1 MADDNIKS
9 TVIRKARV
17 SFVKDNIQNI
27 IHYETDADCVKNLNT
42 AIVNGVTNV
51 FNNDDTIRDII
62 TNIALGGVDL
72 NTFAKIE
79 SPSFTGEPKAPTPAT
94 SDNSRKI
101 ANTEFV
107 NNKIAELQ
115 DTTASKTDLNN
126 YVSKT
131 GNDTITGLKTFNTD
145 INTSDTSTIYW
156 KTGNSTVASINKTNY
171 TGTADKAV
179 KDQNGNII
187 NSTYATKDELNTK
200 QNTLTFDTTP
210 KAGSTN
216 PVTSGGIYN
225 AIKTSGSI
233 SGDSLAVVAKTGSYT
248 DLINT
253 PSLATDSTLGFT
265 KLYSSSGSRSDG
277 TITQA
282 GITELLSYKLDRE
295 NLADIALSGEWSDIY
310 NVPVANDTTQGIT
323 KLYSTTGTN
332 TDGAISQYGMNNIL
346 ANYAKLTDI
355 TTVYRPKGSVDN
367 YSDLPTD
374 HKIGDVY
381 NIKNADAANN
391 IKAGDNVVWNGTE
404 WDNLS
409 GVVDLSAYS
418 TKAEADRLYLA
429 INGNA
434 VSATTVNGHTVES
447 NVPKD
452 AKFTDT
458 IYTLPAASSSVLG
471 GVKIGDGLTITNGG
485 VLSANVQSVD
495 LSNYPTLDG
504 NNRFTNE
511 NLFIKPITVQI
522 GSDPTTYT
530 RISQGAVIINDSLN
544 DSVVGLNSSGLF
556 FSDTAETNYYR
567 YFLEINRDTET
578 FGIKKYDATNAKLFD
593 KTIITDDNLAKVA
606 TTGSYNDLKNLPT
619 IPEGAVIDATL
630 SSTSTNALQNKVIK
644 QELDKK
650 ANIESPTFTGTA
662 TASSFTVTNT
672 LNIPGGKIWIE

>member
-1 MADDNIKS
+1 MADDNVKS

-62 TNIALGGVDL
+62 TNIALGGADL
-72 NTFAKIE
+72 KSYAKLD
-79 SPSFTGEPKAPTPAT
+79 SPSFIGEPKAPTPIT
-94 SDNSRKI
+94 SDNSLKI

-107 NNKIAELQ
+107 NNKIAEIKGNTV
-115 DTTASKTDLNN
+115 DRTDLNN

-156 KTGNSTVASINKTNY
+156 KTGNITAASINKTNY
-171 TGTADKAV
+171 TGTSDKAV

-187 NSTYATKDELNTK
+187 NSTYATKTELNTK

-225 AIKTSGSI
+225 AIKASGSI
-233 SGDSLAVVAKTGSYT
+233 SGDSLAVVAKTGNYT

-253 PSLATDSTLGFT
+253 PSLATDSSLGFT
-265 KLYSSSGSRSDG
+265 KLYSSSGSKSDG

-295 NLADIALSGEWSDIY
+295 NLAPIALSGEWSDIY

-323 KLYSTTGTN
+323 KLYSTSGTN
-332 TDGAISQYGMNNIL
+332 TDGAISQYGINNIL

-355 TTVYRPKGSVDN
+355 TSAYRYKGTVDN
-367 YSDLPTD
+367 YSDLPTA
-374 HKIGDVY
+374 HKTGDVY

-409 GVVDLSAYS
+409 GVVDLSAYL
-418 TKAEADRLYLA
+418 TTEKANKLYLGKTA
-429 INGNA
+429 TAAN
-434 VSATTVNGHTVES
+434 ATTVNGHTVLS
-447 NVPKD
+447 DVPAN

-458 IYTLPAASSSVLG
+458 IYTLPVASSSVLG
-471 GVKIGDGLTITNGG
+471 GVKIGNGLTITDG

-511 NLFIKPITVQI
+511 NLFTNPITVQNDDGI
-522 GSDPTTYT
+522 SYT
-530 RISQGAVIINDSLN
+530 RISDGAVIINDGLN
-544 DSVVGLNSSGLF
+544 DSRVGLNSSGLF
-556 FSDTAETNYYR
+556 FTNTAETKYYQ
-567 YFLEINRDTET
+567 YFIEINKDTET
-578 FGIKKYDATNAKLFD
+578 FGIKKYDPTNAMLFD

-606 TTGSYNDLKNLPT
+606 TTGSYNDLKDLPT
-619 IPEGAVIDATL
+619 IPESATVDSEL
-630 SSTSTNALQNKVIK
+630 SSASTNAIQNKVVK
-644 QELDKK
+644 TELDKK

-662 TASSFTVTNT
+662 TTNNLTVTGS

>member
-17 SFVKDNIQNI
+17 SFVKDNTQNI

-62 TNIALGGVDL
+62 TNIALGGADL
-72 NTFAKIE
+72 RSYAKLD
-79 SPSFTGEPKAPTPAT
+79 SPSFIGEPKAPTPIT
-94 SDNSRKI
+94 SDNSLKI

-107 NNKIAELQ
+107 NTKIAELRGNTI
-115 DTTASKTDLNN
+115 DRTDLNN
-126 YVSKT
+126 YVNKT

-156 KTGNSTVASINKTNY
+156 KTGNITVASINKTNY

-187 NSTYATKDELNTK
+187 NSTYATKAELNNK
-200 QNTLTFDTTP
+200 QNTLTFDTAP

-225 AIKTSGSI
+225 AIKASGSI

-253 PSLATDSTLGFT
+253 PSLATNSTLGFT

-295 NLADIALSGEWSDIY
+295 NLASIALSGEWSDIY

-332 TDGAISQYGMNNIL
+332 TDGAISQYGINNIL

-355 TTVYRPKGSVDN
+355 TAAYRYKGTVDN
-367 YSDLPTD
+367 YSDLPTA

-409 GVVDLSAYS
+409 GVVDLSAYC
-418 TKAEADRLYLA
+418 TKAESDSKYIPLQ
-429 INGNA
+429 IDNK
-434 VSATTVNGHTVES
+434 TTVTNNNTLIF
-447 NVPKD
+447 NQAD
-452 AKFTDT
+452 ATKET
-458 IYTLPAASSSVLG
+458 IELVQGSSSIYEGYLNPTG
-471 GVKIGDGLTITNGG
+471 ANFTYKPNSGKKNSYGIGSAGISYSNSSDTYWITVNSNSDIIQFRKVVPNGDITKT
-485 VLSANVQSVD
+485 VAMVED
-495 LSNYPTLDG
+495 LS
-504 NNRFTNE
+504 E
-511 NLFIKPITVQI
+511 
-522 GSDPTTYT
+522 
-530 RISQGAVIINDSLN
+530 
-544 DSVVGLNSSGLF
+544 
-556 FSDTAETNYYR
+556 
-567 YFLEINRDTET
+567 
-578 FGIKKYDATNAKLFD
+578 
-593 KTIITDDNLAKVA
+593 VA
-606 TTGSYNDLKNLPT
+606 TSGNYNDLINKPN
-619 IPEGAVIDATL
+619 IPQASIVDSEL
-630 SSTSTNALQNKVIK
+630 SSASTNAIQNKVVK
-644 QELDKK
+644 TELDKK

-662 TASSFTVTNT
+662 TASTLTVTDS

>member
-1 MADDNIKS
+1 MADDNVKS

-62 TNIALGGVDL
+62 TNIALGGADL
-72 NTFAKIE
+72 KSYAKLD
-79 SPSFTGEPKAPTPAT
+79 SPSFIGEPKAPTPIT
-94 SDNSRKI
+94 SDNSLKI

-107 NNKIAELQ
+107 NNKIAEIRGNTI
-115 DTTASKTDLNN
+115 DRNDLNN

-156 KTGNSTVASINKTNY
+156 KIGNTTTVASINKTNY
-171 TGTADKAV
+171 TGTSDKAV

-187 NSTYATKDELNTK
+187 NSTYATKAELNTK

-225 AIKTSGSI
+225 AIKSSGSI

-253 PSLATDSTLGFT
+253 PSLATDSSLGFT

-295 NLADIALSGEWSDIY
+295 NLAPIALSGEWSDIY

-323 KLYSTTGTN
+323 KLYSTSGTN
-332 TDGAISQYGMNNIL
+332 TDGAISQYGINNIL

-355 TTVYRPKGSVDN
+355 TSAYRYKGTVDN
-367 YSDLPTD
+367 YSDLPTV
-374 HKIGDVY
+374 HKVGDVY
-381 NIKNADAANN
+381 NIKNADVANK

-409 GVVDLSAYS
+409 GVVDLSAYL
-418 TKAEADRLYLA
+418 TKAESDSKYIPLQ
-429 INGNA
+429 IDNK
-434 VSATTVNGHTVES
+434 TTVTNNNTLIF
-447 NVPKD
+447 NQAD
-452 AKFTDT
+452 ATKET
-458 IYTLPAASSSVLG
+458 IELVQGSSSVYEGYLNPTGVNFTYKPKSG
-471 GVKIGDGLTITNGG
+471 GKNSYGIGSAGISYSNSSDTYWITVNSNSDIIQFRKVDPNGDITKT
-485 VLSANVQSVD
+485 VAMVED
-495 LSNYPTLDG
+495 LS
-504 NNRFTNE
+504 
-511 NLFIKPITVQI
+511 
-522 GSDPTTYT
+522 
-530 RISQGAVIINDSLN
+530 
-544 DSVVGLNSSGLF
+544 
-556 FSDTAETNYYR
+556 
-567 YFLEINRDTET
+567 
-578 FGIKKYDATNAKLFD
+578 
-593 KTIITDDNLAKVA
+593 KVA
-606 TTGSYNDLKNLPT
+606 TSGNYNDLINKPN
-619 IPEGAVIDATL
+619 IPQSSIVDSEL
-630 SSTSTNALQNKVIK
+630 SSASTNAIQNKVVK
-644 QELDKK
+644 AELDKK
-650 ANIESPTFTGTA
+650 ANIESPTFTGTT
-662 TASSFTVTNT
+662 TASNLTVTNS

>member
-1 MADDNIKS
+1 MADDNVKS

-62 TNIALGGVDL
+62 TNIALGGADL
-72 NTFAKIE
+72 KSYAKLD
-79 SPSFTGEPKAPTPAT
+79 SPSFIGEPKAPTPIT
-94 SDNSRKI
+94 SDNSLKI

-107 NNKIAELQ
+107 NNKIAEIR
-115 DTTASKTDLNN
+115 DNTIDRNDLNN

-156 KTGNSTVASINKTNY
+156 KTGNTTVASINKTNY
-171 TGTADKAV
+171 TGTSDKAV

-187 NSTYATKDELNTK
+187 NSTYVTKTELNTK

-225 AIKTSGSI
+225 AIKASGSI

-253 PSLATDSTLGFT
+253 PSLATDSSLGFT

-295 NLADIALSGEWSDIY
+295 NLAPIALSGEWSDIY

-323 KLYSTTGTN
+323 KLYSTSGTN
-332 TDGAISQYGMNNIL
+332 TDGAISQYGINNIL
-346 ANYAKLTDI
+346 VNYAKLTDI
-355 TTVYRPKGSVDN
+355 TSAYRYKGTVDN
-367 YSDLPTD
+367 YSDLPTV
-374 HKIGDVY
+374 HKVGDVY
-381 NIKNADAANN
+381 NIKNADVANK

-409 GVVDLSAYS
+409 GVVDLSAYL
-418 TKAEADRLYLA
+418 TKAESDSKYIPLQ
-429 INGNA
+429 IDNE
-434 VSATTVNGHTVES
+434 TTVTNNNTLIF
-447 NVPKD
+447 NQAD
-452 AKFTDT
+452 ATKET
-458 IYTLPAASSSVLG
+458 IELVQGSSSVYEGYLNPTGANFTYKPKSG
-471 GVKIGDGLTITNGG
+471 GKNSYGIGSAGISYSNSSDTYWITVNSNSDIIQFRKVDPNGDITKT
-485 VLSANVQSVD
+485 VAMV
-495 LSNYPTLDG
+495 
-504 NNRFTNE
+504 E
-511 NLFIKPITVQI
+511 NL
-522 GSDPTTYT
+522 S
-530 RISQGAVIINDSLN
+530 
-544 DSVVGLNSSGLF
+544 
-556 FSDTAETNYYR
+556 
-567 YFLEINRDTET
+567 
-578 FGIKKYDATNAKLFD
+578 
-593 KTIITDDNLAKVA
+593 KVA
-606 TTGSYNDLKNLPT
+606 TSGNYNDLINKPN
-619 IPEGAVIDATL
+619 IPQSSIVDSEL
-630 SSTSTNALQNKVIK
+630 SSASTNAIQNKVVK
-644 QELDKK
+644 AELDKK
-650 ANIESPTFTGTA
+650 ANIESPTFTGTT
-662 TASSFTVTNT
+662 TASNLTVTNS

>member
-17 SFVKDNIQNI
+17 SFVKDNTQNI

-62 TNIALGGVDL
+62 TNIALGGADL
-72 NTFAKIE
+72 KSYAKLD
-79 SPSFTGEPKAPTPAT
+79 SPSFIGEPKAPTPIT
-94 SDNSRKI
+94 SDNSLKI

-107 NNKIAELQ
+107 NNKIAEIRGNTI
-115 DTTASKTDLNN
+115 DRNDLNN

-145 INTSDTSTIYW
+145 INTSDISTIYW
-156 KTGNSTVASINKTNY
+156 KTGNTTVASINKTNY

-187 NSTYATKDELNTK
+187 NSTYATKAELNNK

-225 AIKTSGSI
+225 AIKASGSI

-295 NLADIALSGEWSDIY
+295 NLAPIALSGEWSDIY

-332 TDGAISQYGMNNIL
+332 TDGAISQYGINNIL

-355 TTVYRPKGSVDN
+355 TAAYRYKGTVDN
-367 YSDLPTD
+367 YSDLPTA

-381 NIKNADAANN
+381 NIKNADAANK

-409 GVVDLSAYS
+409 GVVDLSTYL
-418 TKAEADRLYLA
+418 TKPEADKLYL
-429 INGNA
+429 GKNA
-434 VSATTVNGHTVES
+434 TAANATTVNGHTVLS
-447 NVPKD
+447 DVPAN

-458 IYTLPAASSSVLG
+458 IYTHPSTHPASMITGLAKVATSGKYSDLSGTPTSLPA
-471 GVKIGDGLTITNGG
+471 NGG
-485 VLSANVQSVD
+485 NSTTV
-495 LSNYPTLDG
+495 
-504 NNRFTNE
+504 NNH
-511 NLFIKPITVQI
+511 TVN
-522 GSDPTTYT
+522 SDVP
-530 RISQGAVIINDSLN
+530 A
-544 DSVVGLNSSGLF
+544 
-556 FSDTAETNYYR
+556 
-567 YFLEINRDTET
+567 
-578 FGIKKYDATNAKLFD
+578 NAKFTD
-593 KTIITDDNLAKVA
+593 TVYTHPSTHPASMITGLATVA
-606 TTGSYNDLKNLPT
+606 TTGSYNDLTDTPT

-630 SSTSTNALQNKVIK
+630 SDTSTNALQNKVIK
-644 QELDKK
+644 ANLDKK
-650 ANIESPTFTGTA
+650 ANIESPTFTGT
-662 TASSFTVTNT
+662 TTTNNLTVNGS

>member
-17 SFVKDNIQNI
+17 SFVKDNTQNI

-62 TNIALGGVDL
+62 TNIALGGADL
-72 NTFAKIE
+72 RSYAKLD
-79 SPSFTGEPKAPTPAT
+79 SPSFIGEPKAPTPIT
-94 SDNSRKI
+94 SDNSLKI

-107 NNKIAELQ
+107 NNKIAEIRGNTI
-115 DTTASKTDLNN
+115 DRNDLNN

-156 KTGNSTVASINKTNY
+156 KTGNITVASINKTNY

-187 NSTYATKDELNTK
+187 NSTYATKAELNNK

-225 AIKTSGSI
+225 AIKASGSI

-295 NLADIALSGEWSDIY
+295 NLAPIALSGEWSDIY

-323 KLYSTTGTN
+323 KLYSTAGTN
-332 TDGAISQYGMNNIL
+332 TDGAISQYGINNIL

-355 TTVYRPKGSVDN
+355 TAAYRYKGTVDN
-367 YSDLPTD
+367 YSDLPTA

-381 NIKNADAANN
+381 NIKNADAANK

-409 GVVDLSAYS
+409 GVVDLSAYL
-418 TKAEADRLYLA
+418 TKAESDSKYIPLQ
-429 INGNA
+429 IDNK
-434 VSATTVNGHTVES
+434 TTVTNNNTLIF
-447 NVPKD
+447 NQAD
-452 AKFTDT
+452 ATKET
-458 IYTLPAASSSVLG
+458 IELVQGSSSVYEGYLNPTGANFTYKPKSG
-471 GVKIGDGLTITNGG
+471 GKNSYGIGSAGISYSNNSDVYWITVNSNSNIIQFRKVDPNGDITKT
-485 VLSANVQSVD
+485 VAMVED
-495 LSNYPTLDG
+495 LST
-504 NNRFTNE
+504 
-511 NLFIKPITVQI
+511 
-522 GSDPTTYT
+522 
-530 RISQGAVIINDSLN
+530 
-544 DSVVGLNSSGLF
+544 
-556 FSDTAETNYYR
+556 
-567 YFLEINRDTET
+567 
-578 FGIKKYDATNAKLFD
+578 
-593 KTIITDDNLAKVA
+593 VA
-606 TTGSYNDLKNLPT
+606 TSGNYNDLINKPS
-619 IPEGAVIDATL
+619 IPQSSIVDSEL
-630 SSTSTNALQNKVIK
+630 SSTSTNAIQNKVVK
-644 QELDKK
+644 AELDKK

-662 TASSFTVTNT
+662 TASNLTVTNS

>member
-1 MADDNIKS
+1 MADDNVKS

-62 TNIALGGVDL
+62 TNIALGGADL
-72 NTFAKIE
+72 KSYAKLD
-79 SPSFTGEPKAPTPAT
+79 SPSFIGEPKAPTPIT
-94 SDNSRKI
+94 SDNSLKI

-107 NNKIAELQ
+107 NNKIAEIRGNTV
-115 DTTASKTDLNN
+115 DRNDLNN

-156 KTGNSTVASINKTNY
+156 KTGNITVASINKTNY
-171 TGTADKAV
+171 TGTSDKAV

-187 NSTYATKDELNTK
+187 NSTYATKTELNTK

-253 PSLATDSTLGFT
+253 PSLATDSSLGFT

-295 NLADIALSGEWSDIY
+295 NLASIALSGEWSDIY

-323 KLYSTTGTN
+323 KLYSTPGTN
-332 TDGAISQYGMNNIL
+332 TDGAISQYGINSIL

-355 TTVYRPKGSVDN
+355 TSAYRYKGTVNN
-367 YSDLPTD
+367 YSDLPTT
-374 HKIGDVY
+374 HKVGDVY

-409 GVVDLSAYS
+409 GVVDLSAYL
-418 TKAEADRLYLA
+418 TKPEADKLYLA

-434 VSATTVNGHTVES
+434 VSATTVNGHTVNSDVPS
-447 NVPKD
+447 N

-458 IYTLPAASSSVLG
+458 IYTLPVASSSVLG
-471 GVKIGDGLTITNGG
+471 GVKIGDGLTITDG

-495 LSNYPTLDG
+495 LSNYPTLNG
-504 NNRFTNE
+504 NNRFTNK
-511 NLFIKPITVQI
+511 NLFIMPITVQE
-522 GSDPTTYT
+522 GNGTSYT
-530 RISQGAVIINDSLN
+530 RISDGAVIINDSLN
-544 DSVVGLNSSGLF
+544 DSRVGLNSSGLF
-556 FSDTAETNYYR
+556 FTNIAETKYYR
-567 YFLEINRDTET
+567 YFIEINNDTET
-578 FGIKKYDATNAKLFD
+578 FGIKKYDATNAMLFD

-606 TTGSYNDLKNLPT
+606 TTGSYNDLKDLPT
-619 IPEGAVIDATL
+619 IPERAVIDATL

-650 ANIESPTFTGTA
+650 ASIESPTFTGTA
-662 TASSFTVTNT
+662 TTNNLTVTGS

>member
-17 SFVKDNIQNI
+17 SFVKDNTQNI

-62 TNIALGGVDL
+62 TNIALGGADL
-72 NTFAKIE
+72 KSYAKLD
-79 SPSFTGEPKAPTPAT
+79 SPSFIGEPKAPTPIT
-94 SDNSRKI
+94 SDNSLKI

-107 NNKIAELQ
+107 NNKIAEIRGNTI
-115 DTTASKTDLNN
+115 DRNDLNN

-145 INTSDTSTIYW
+145 INTSVTSTIYW
-156 KTGNSTVASINKTNY
+156 KTGNTTVASINKTNY

-187 NSTYATKDELNTK
+187 NSTYATKAELNNK

-225 AIKTSGSI
+225 AIKASGSI

-295 NLADIALSGEWSDIY
+295 NLAPIALSGEWSDIY

-332 TDGAISQYGMNNIL
+332 TDGAISQYGINNIL

-355 TTVYRPKGSVDN
+355 TSAYRYKGTVDN
-367 YSDLPTD
+367 YSDLPTV
-374 HKIGDVY
+374 HKVGDVY

-409 GVVDLSAYS
+409 GVVDLSAYL
-418 TKAEADRLYLA
+418 TKAESDSKYIPLQ
-429 INGNA
+429 IDNK
-434 VSATTVNGHTVES
+434 TTVTNNNTLIFNQV
-447 NVPKD
+447 D
-452 AKFTDT
+452 ATKET
-458 IYTLPAASSSVLG
+458 IELVQGSSSIYEGYLNPTG
-471 GVKIGDGLTITNGG
+471 ANFTYKPKSGEKNSYGIG
-485 VLSANVQSVD
+485 SAGISY
-495 LSNYPTLDG
+495 SNSSDTYW
-504 NNRFTNE
+504 
-511 NLFIKPITVQI
+511 ITVN
-522 GSDPTTYT
+522 SNLD
-530 RISQGAVIINDSLN
+530 IIQFRK
-544 DSVVGLNSSGLF
+544 VVPNG
-556 FSDTAETNYYR
+556 D
-567 YFLEINRDTET
+567 I
-578 FGIKKYDATNAKLFD
+578 IKTVAMVEDLP
-593 KTIITDDNLAKVA
+593 KVA
-606 TTGSYNDLKNLPT
+606 TSGNYNDLINKPN
-619 IPEGAVIDATL
+619 IPQSSIVDSEL
-630 SSTSTNALQNKVIK
+630 SSTSTNAIQNKIVK
-644 QELDKK
+644 AELDKK

-662 TASSFTVTNT
+662 TASNLTVTNS

>member
-42 AIVNGVTNV
+42 AIINGVSNV
-51 FNNDDTIRDII
+51 FNNDETIRDII
-62 TNIALGGVDL
+62 TNIALKGEDL
-72 NTFAKIE
+72 TTYAKLD

-94 SDNSRKI
+94 SDNSLKI

-107 NNKIAELQ
+107 NNKIAELKN
-115 DTTASKTDLNN
+115 TTASKTDLNN

-156 KTGNSTVASINKTNY
+156 KTGNNTVASINKTNY

-187 NSTYATKDELNTK
+187 NSTYATKAELNNK

-210 KAGSTN
+210 KSGSPN
-216 PVTSGGIYN
+216 PVTSDGIYK
-225 AIKTSGSI
+225 AIKASGVI

-265 KLYSSSGSRSDG
+265 KLYGSSGSRIDG

-310 NVPVANDTTQGIT
+310 NVPIANDTTQGIT
-323 KLYSTTGTN
+323 KLYSTAGTN
-332 TDGAISQYGMNNIL
+332 TDGAISQYGINNIL
-346 ANYAKLTDI
+346 ASYAKLTDI
-355 TTVYRPKGSVDN
+355 TTAYRYKGTVDN
-367 YSDLPTD
+367 YSNLPTE
-374 HKIGDVY
+374 HKTGDVY

-418 TKAEADRLYLA
+418 TKAESDSKYIPLQ
-429 INGNA
+429 IDNK
-434 VSATTVNGHTVES
+434 TTVTNNNTLIF
-447 NVPKD
+447 NQ
-452 AKFTDT
+452 ANATTDT
-458 IYTLPAASSSVLG
+458 IKLIQGSSSFYEGYLNPTG
-471 GVKIGDGLTITNGG
+471 INFIYNHNSGEKISYGIGNNGVSYSNSSNTYWITVDSNTNAIQFTK
-485 VLSANVQSVD
+485 VVPNKNITKTVAMIQD
-495 LSNYPTLDG
+495 LS
-504 NNRFTNE
+504 
-511 NLFIKPITVQI
+511 
-522 GSDPTTYT
+522 
-530 RISQGAVIINDSLN
+530 
-544 DSVVGLNSSGLF
+544 
-556 FSDTAETNYYR
+556 
-567 YFLEINRDTET
+567 
-578 FGIKKYDATNAKLFD
+578 
-593 KTIITDDNLAKVA
+593 KVA
-606 TTGSYNDLKNLPT
+606 TSGDYNDLINKPNIT
-619 IPEGAVIDATL
+619 GSATVDSAL
-630 SSTSTNALQNKVIK
+630 SSTSTNAVQNKVVK
-644 QELDKK
+644 AELDKK
-650 ANIESPTFTGTA
+650 ANLESPTFTGT
-662 TASSFTVTNT
+662 TTTNNLTVNGS

>member
-1 MADDNIKS
+1 MADDNVKS

-42 AIVNGVTNV
+42 AIVNGVTNI

-62 TNIALGGVDL
+62 TNIALGGADL
-72 NTFAKIE
+72 KSYAKLD
-79 SPSFTGEPKAPTPAT
+79 SPNFIGEPKAPTPIT
-94 SDNSRKI
+94 SDNSLKI

-107 NNKIAELQ
+107 NNKIAEIKGNTI
-115 DTTASKTDLNN
+115 DRNDLNN

-156 KTGNSTVASINKTNY
+156 KTGNTTVASINKTNY
-171 TGTADKAV
+171 TGTSDKAV

-187 NSTYATKDELNTK
+187 NSTYATKTELNTK

-225 AIKTSGSI
+225 AIKASGSI

-253 PSLATDSTLGFT
+253 PSLATDSSLGFT

-295 NLADIALSGEWSDIY
+295 NLAPIALSGEWSDIY

-323 KLYSTTGTN
+323 KLYSTSGTN
-332 TDGAISQYGMNNIL
+332 TDGAISQYGINNIL

-355 TTVYRPKGSVDN
+355 TSAYRYKGTVDN
-367 YSDLPTD
+367 YSDLPTV
-374 HKIGDVY
+374 HKVGDVY
-381 NIKNADAANN
+381 NIKNADVANK

-409 GVVDLSAYS
+409 GVVDLSAYL
-418 TKAEADRLYLA
+418 TKAESDSKYIPLQ
-429 INGNA
+429 IDNE
-434 VSATTVNGHTVES
+434 TTVTNNNTLIF
-447 NVPKD
+447 NQAD
-452 AKFTDT
+452 ATKET
-458 IYTLPAASSSVLG
+458 IELVQGSSSVYEGYLNPTGANFTYKPKSG
-471 GVKIGDGLTITNGG
+471 GKNSYGIGSAGISYSNSSDTYWITVNSNSDIIQFRKVDPNGDITKT
-485 VLSANVQSVD
+485 VAMV
-495 LSNYPTLDG
+495 
-504 NNRFTNE
+504 E
-511 NLFIKPITVQI
+511 NL
-522 GSDPTTYT
+522 S
-530 RISQGAVIINDSLN
+530 
-544 DSVVGLNSSGLF
+544 
-556 FSDTAETNYYR
+556 
-567 YFLEINRDTET
+567 
-578 FGIKKYDATNAKLFD
+578 
-593 KTIITDDNLAKVA
+593 KVA
-606 TTGSYNDLKNLPT
+606 TSGNYNDLINKPN
-619 IPEGAVIDATL
+619 IPQSSIVDSEL
-630 SSTSTNALQNKVIK
+630 SSASTNAIQNKVVK
-644 QELDKK
+644 AELDKK
-650 ANIESPTFTGTA
+650 ANIESPTFTGTT
-662 TASSFTVTNT
+662 TASNLTVTNS

>member
-1 MADDNIKS
+1 MADDNVKS

-62 TNIALGGVDL
+62 TNIALGGADL
-72 NTFAKIE
+72 TTYAKLD
-79 SPSFTGEPKAPTPAT
+79 SPSFIGEPKAPTPIT
-94 SDNSRKI
+94 SDNSLKI

-107 NNKIAELQ
+107 NNKIAEIKGNTV
-115 DTTASKTDLNN
+115 DRTDLNN

-156 KTGNSTVASINKTNY
+156 KTGNTTVASINKTNY
-171 TGTADKAV
+171 TGTSDKAV

-187 NSTYATKDELNTK
+187 NSTYATKTELNTK

-225 AIKTSGSI
+225 AIKASGSI

-253 PSLATDSTLGFT
+253 PSLATDSSLGFT

-295 NLADIALSGEWSDIY
+295 NLAPIALSGEWSDIY

-323 KLYSTTGTN
+323 KLYSTPGTN
-332 TDGAISQYGMNNIL
+332 TDGAISQYGINNIL

-355 TTVYRPKGSVDN
+355 TSAYRYKGTVNN
-367 YSDLPTD
+367 YSDLPTT
-374 HKIGDVY
+374 HKVGDVY

-418 TKAEADRLYLA
+418 TKAEADKLYLGKTA
-429 INGNA
+429 TAANASKLVLDQGTANVARPIIFQDSGLSTSALSACYNNNLTYNPETNNLVVGKINGFTIEA
-434 VSATTVNGHTVES
+434 S
-447 NVPKD
+447 VPAN

-458 IYTLPAASSSVLG
+458 VYTHPSTHPASM
-471 GVKIGDGLTITNGG
+471 ITGLST
-485 VLSANVQSVD
+485 
-495 LSNYPTLDG
+495 
-504 NNRFTNE
+504 
-511 NLFIKPITVQI
+511 
-522 GSDPTTYT
+522 
-530 RISQGAVIINDSLN
+530 
-544 DSVVGLNSSGLF
+544 
-556 FSDTAETNYYR
+556 
-567 YFLEINRDTET
+567 
-578 FGIKKYDATNAKLFD
+578 
-593 KTIITDDNLAKVA
+593 VA
-606 TTGSYNDLKNLPT
+606 TSGNYNDLINKPN
-619 IPEGAVIDATL
+619 IPESATVDSAL
-630 SSTSTNALQNKVIK
+630 SSTSTNAIQNKVVK
-644 QELDKK
+644 AELDKK

-662 TASSFTVTNT
+662 TTNNLTVTGS
-672 LNIPGGKIWIE
+672 LNIPGGKIWVE

>member
-17 SFVKDNIQNI
+17 SFVKDNTQNI
-27 IHYETDADCVKNLNT
+27 IHYETDADCVKNLNA

-62 TNIALGGVDL
+62 TNITLGGADL
-72 NTFAKIE
+72 KSYAKLD
-79 SPSFTGEPKAPTPAT
+79 SPSFIGEPKAPTPIT
-94 SDNSRKI
+94 SDNSLKI

-107 NNKIAELQ
+107 NNKIAEIRGNTI
-115 DTTASKTDLNN
+115 DRNDLNN

-156 KTGNSTVASINKTNY
+156 KTGNTTVASINKTNY

-187 NSTYATKDELNTK
+187 NSTYATKAELNNK

-225 AIKTSGSI
+225 AIKASGSI

-295 NLADIALSGEWSDIY
+295 NLAPIALSGEWSDIY

-323 KLYSTTGTN
+323 KLYSTAGTN
-332 TDGAISQYGMNNIL
+332 TDGAISQYGINNIL

-355 TTVYRPKGSVDN
+355 TAAYRYKGTVDN
-367 YSDLPTD
+367 YSDLPTA

-404 WDNLS
+404 WDDLS
-409 GVVDLSAYS
+409 GVVDLSAYC
-418 TKAEADRLYLA
+418 TKA
-429 INGNA
+429 
-434 VSATTVNGHTVES
+434 
-447 NVPKD
+447 
-452 AKFTDT
+452 
-458 IYTLPAASSSVLG
+458 
-471 GVKIGDGLTITNGG
+471 
-485 VLSANVQSVD
+485 
-495 LSNYPTLDG
+495 
-504 NNRFTNE
+504 
-511 NLFIKPITVQI
+511 
-522 GSDPTTYT
+522 
-530 RISQGAVIINDSLN
+530 
-544 DSVVGLNSSGLF
+544 
-556 FSDTAETNYYR
+556 
-567 YFLEINRDTET
+567 
-578 FGIKKYDATNAKLFD
+578 
-593 KTIITDDNLAKVA
+593 
-606 TTGSYNDLKNLPT
+606 
-619 IPEGAVIDATL
+619 
-630 SSTSTNALQNKVIK
+630 
-644 QELDKK
+644 ELDKK

-662 TASSFTVTNT
+662 TASNLTVTNS

>member
-17 SFVKDNIQNI
+17 SFVKDNTQNI

-62 TNIALGGVDL
+62 TNIALGGADL
-72 NTFAKIE
+72 KSYAKLD
-79 SPSFTGEPKAPTPAT
+79 SPSFIGEPKAPTPIT
-94 SDNSRKI
+94 SDNSLKI

-107 NNKIAELQ
+107 NNKIAEIRGNTI
-115 DTTASKTDLNN
+115 DRNDLNN

-156 KTGNSTVASINKTNY
+156 KTGNTTVASINKTNY

-187 NSTYATKDELNTK
+187 NSTYATKAELNNK

-225 AIKTSGSI
+225 AIKASGSI

-295 NLADIALSGEWSDIY
+295 NLAPIALSGEWSDIY

-332 TDGAISQYGMNNIL
+332 TDGAISQYGINNIL

-355 TTVYRPKGSVDN
+355 TAAYRYKGTVDN
-367 YSDLPTD
+367 YSDLPTA

-409 GVVDLSAYS
+409 GVVDLSAYL
-418 TKAEADRLYLA
+418 TKPEADKLYL
-429 INGNA
+429 GKNA
-434 VSATTVNGHTVES
+434 TAANATTVNGHTVLS
-447 NVPKD
+447 DVPAN

-458 IYTLPAASSSVLG
+458 VYTHPSTHPASMITGLAKVATSGKYSDLSGTPTSLPA
-471 GVKIGDGLTITNGG
+471 NGG
-485 VLSANVQSVD
+485 NSTTV
-495 LSNYPTLDG
+495 
-504 NNRFTNE
+504 NNH
-511 NLFIKPITVQI
+511 TVN
-522 GSDPTTYT
+522 SDVP
-530 RISQGAVIINDSLN
+530 A
-544 DSVVGLNSSGLF
+544 
-556 FSDTAETNYYR
+556 
-567 YFLEINRDTET
+567 
-578 FGIKKYDATNAKLFD
+578 NAKFTD
-593 KTIITDDNLAKVA
+593 TVYTHPSTHPASMITGLATVA
-606 TTGSYNDLKNLPT
+606 TTGSYNDLTDKPT
-619 IPEGAVIDATL
+619 IPEGAVIDTTL
-630 SSTSTNALQNKVIK
+630 SDTSTNALQNKVIK
-644 QELDKK
+644 ANLDKK
-650 ANIESPTFTGTA
+650 ANIESPTFTGTT
-662 TASSFTVTNT
+662 TASNLTVTNS

>member
-1 MADDNIKS
+1 MADDNVKS

-72 NTFAKIE
+72 KSYTKLD
-79 SPSFTGEPKAPTPAT
+79 SPSFIGEPKAPTPIT
-94 SDNSRKI
+94 SDNSLKI

-107 NNKIAELQ
+107 NNKISEIR
-115 DTTASKTDLNN
+115 DNTIDRNDLNN

-156 KTGNSTVASINKTNY
+156 KTGNTTVASINKTNY
-171 TGTADKAV
+171 TGTSDKAV

-187 NSTYATKDELNTK
+187 NSTYATKAELNTK

-225 AIKTSGSI
+225 AIKASGSI

-253 PSLATDSTLGFT
+253 PSLATDSSLGFT

-295 NLADIALSGEWSDIY
+295 NLAPIALSGEWSDIY

-323 KLYSTTGTN
+323 KLYSTSGTN
-332 TDGAISQYGMNNIL
+332 TDGAISQYGINNIL

-355 TTVYRPKGSVDN
+355 TSAYRYKGTVDN
-367 YSDLPTD
+367 YSDLPTT
-374 HKIGDVY
+374 HKVGDVY
-381 NIKNADAANN
+381 NIKNVDAANK
-391 IKAGDNVVWNGTE
+391 IKAGNNVVWNGTE

-409 GVVDLSAYS
+409 GVVDLSAYL
-418 TKAEADRLYLA
+418 TKAESDSKYIPLQ
-429 INGNA
+429 IDNK
-434 VSATTVNGHTVES
+434 TTVTNNNTLIF
-447 NVPKD
+447 NQAD
-452 AKFTDT
+452 ATKET
-458 IYTLPAASSSVLG
+458 IELVQGSSSVYEGYLNPTGANFTYKPKSG
-471 GVKIGDGLTITNGG
+471 GKNSYGIGSAGISYSNSSDTYWITVNSNSDIIQFRKVDPNGDITKT
-485 VLSANVQSVD
+485 VAMVED
-495 LSNYPTLDG
+495 LS
-504 NNRFTNE
+504 
-511 NLFIKPITVQI
+511 
-522 GSDPTTYT
+522 
-530 RISQGAVIINDSLN
+530 
-544 DSVVGLNSSGLF
+544 
-556 FSDTAETNYYR
+556 
-567 YFLEINRDTET
+567 
-578 FGIKKYDATNAKLFD
+578 
-593 KTIITDDNLAKVA
+593 KVA
-606 TTGSYNDLKNLPT
+606 TSGNYNDLINKPN
-619 IPEGAVIDATL
+619 IPQSSIVDSEL
-630 SSTSTNALQNKVIK
+630 SSASTNAIQNKVVK
-644 QELDKK
+644 AELDKK
-650 ANIESPTFTGTA
+650 ANIESPTFTGTT
-662 TASSFTVTNT
+662 TASNLTVTNS

>member
-1 MADDNIKS
+1 MADDNVKS

-42 AIVNGVTNV
+42 AIINGVSNV
-51 FNNDDTIRDII
+51 FNNDETIRDII
-62 TNIALGGVDL
+62 TNIALKGEDL
-72 NTFAKIE
+72 TTYAKLD

-94 SDNSRKI
+94 SDSSLKI

-107 NNKIAELQ
+107 NNKIAELKN
-115 DTTASKTDLNN
+115 TTANKTELNN
-126 YVSKT
+126 YVTKT

-156 KTGNSTVASINKTNY
+156 KTGNNTVASINKTNY
-171 TGTADKAV
+171 TGTSDKAV

-187 NSTYATKDELNTK
+187 NSTYATKTELNNK

-210 KAGSTN
+210 KSGSTN
-216 PVTSGGIYN
+216 PVTSDGIYK
-225 AIKTSGSI
+225 AIKASGAI

-265 KLYSSSGSRSDG
+265 KLYSSSGSRIDG

-310 NVPVANDTTQGIT
+310 NVPIANDSTQGIT
-323 KLYSTTGTN
+323 KLYSTSGTN
-332 TDGAISQYGMNNIL
+332 TDGAISQYGINNIL

-355 TTVYRPKGSVDN
+355 TAAYRYKGTVDN
-367 YSDLPTD
+367 YSDLPTA
-374 HKIGDVY
+374 HKTGDVY
-381 NIKNADAANN
+381 NIKNADAANK

-409 GVVDLSAYS
+409 GVVDLSAYL
-418 TKAEADRLYLA
+418 TTEKANELYLGK
-429 INGNA
+429 NDNA
-434 VSATTVNGHTVES
+434 VSATTVNGHTVNS
-447 NVPKD
+447 DVPAN

-458 IYTLPAASSSVLG
+458 IYTLPVASSSVLG
-471 GVKIGDGLTITNGG
+471 GVKIGDGLTITDG

-504 NNRFTNE
+504 NNRFTSE
-511 NLFIKPITVQI
+511 NLFIKPITVQED
-522 GSDPTTYT
+522 GTSYT
-530 RISQGAVIINDSLN
+530 RISYGAVIIKDSFHDN
-544 DSVVGLNSSGLF
+544 TIGLNSSGLF
-556 FSDTAETNYYR
+556 FTDTADYKYR
-567 YFLEINRDTET
+567 YFIEINKDTET
-578 FGIKKYDATNAKLFD
+578 FGIKKYDARNAMLFD

-606 TTGSYNDLKNLPT
+606 TTGSYNDLKDLPT

-630 SSTSTNALQNKVIK
+630 SSTSTNALQNKVVK
-644 QELDKK
+644 AELDKK
-650 ANIESPTFTGTA
+650 ANIESPTFTGT
-662 TASSFTVTNT
+662 TTTNNLTVNGS

>member
-1 MADDNIKS
+1 MADDNVKS

-42 AIVNGVTNV
+42 AIINGVTNV

-62 TNIALGGVDL
+62 TNIALGGADL
-72 NTFAKIE
+72 TTYAKLD
-79 SPSFTGEPKAPTPAT
+79 SPSFIGEPKAPTPAT
-94 SDNSRKI
+94 SDNSLKI

-107 NNKIAELQ
+107 NNKIAELKN
-115 DTTASKTDLNN
+115 TTANKTELNN

-156 KTGNSTVASINKTNY
+156 KTGNNTVASINKTNY
-171 TGTADKAV
+171 TGTSDKAV

-187 NSTYATKDELNTK
+187 NSTYATKAELNNK

-210 KAGSTN
+210 KSGSTN
-216 PVTSGGIYN
+216 PVTSDGIYK
-225 AIKTSGSI
+225 AIKASGAI

-310 NVPVANDTTQGIT
+310 NVPIANDTTQGIT
-323 KLYSTTGTN
+323 KLYSTAGTN
-332 TDGAISQYGMNNIL
+332 TDGAISQYGINNIL

-355 TTVYRPKGSVDN
+355 TTAYRYKGTVDN
-367 YSDLPTD
+367 YSDLPTA
-374 HKIGDVY
+374 HKTGDVY
-381 NIKNADAANN
+381 NIKNADTANK

-409 GVVDLSAYS
+409 GVVDLSAYL
-418 TKAEADRLYLA
+418 TKAESDSKYIPLQ
-429 INGNA
+429 IDNE
-434 VSATTVNGHTVES
+434 TTVTNNNTLIFNQA
-447 NVPKD
+447 NVT
-452 AKFTDT
+452 TDT
-458 IYTLPAASSSVLG
+458 IKLVQGSSSFYEGYLNPNGINFIYNHNSGKKVG
-471 GVKIGDGLTITNGG
+471 YGIGNSGVSYVNGSDTYWITVDSNTDTIQFIKVVPNNNITKT
-485 VLSANVQSVD
+485 VAMIQD
-495 LSNYPTLDG
+495 LS
-504 NNRFTNE
+504 
-511 NLFIKPITVQI
+511 
-522 GSDPTTYT
+522 
-530 RISQGAVIINDSLN
+530 
-544 DSVVGLNSSGLF
+544 
-556 FSDTAETNYYR
+556 
-567 YFLEINRDTET
+567 
-578 FGIKKYDATNAKLFD
+578 
-593 KTIITDDNLAKVA
+593 KVA
-606 TTGSYNDLKNLPT
+606 TSGNYNDLINKPN
-619 IPEGAVIDATL
+619 IPQSPIVDSAL
-630 SSTSTNALQNKVIK
+630 SSTSTNAVQNKVVK
-644 QELDKK
+644 AELDKK

-662 TASSFTVTNT
+662 TASNLTVTNS

>member
-17 SFVKDNIQNI
+17 SFVKDNTQNI

-62 TNIALGGVDL
+62 TNIALGGADL
-72 NTFAKIE
+72 KSYAKLD
-79 SPSFTGEPKAPTPAT
+79 SPSFIGEPKAPTPIT
-94 SDNSRKI
+94 SDNSLKI

-107 NNKIAELQ
+107 NNKIAEIRGNTI
-115 DTTASKTDLNN
+115 DRNDLNN

-156 KTGNSTVASINKTNY
+156 KTGNTTVASINKANY

-187 NSTYATKDELNTK
+187 NSTYATKAELNNK

-225 AIKTSGSI
+225 AIKASGSI

-295 NLADIALSGEWSDIY
+295 NLAPIALSGEWSDIY
-310 NVPVANDTTQGIT
+310 NIPVANDTTQGIT

-332 TDGAISQYGMNNIL
+332 TDGAISQYGINNIL

-355 TTVYRPKGSVDN
+355 TAAYRYKGTVDN
-367 YSDLPTD
+367 YSDLPTA
-374 HKIGDVY
+374 HKVGDVY
-381 NIKNADAANN
+381 NIKNADAANK

-409 GVVDLSAYS
+409 GVVDLSAYL
-418 TKAEADRLYLA
+418 TKAESDSKYIPLQ
-429 INGNA
+429 IDNK
-434 VSATTVNGHTVES
+434 TTVTNNNTLIF
-447 NVPKD
+447 NQAD
-452 AKFTDT
+452 ASKET
-458 IYTLPAASSSVLG
+458 IELVQGSSSIYEGYLNPTGANFTYKLKSG
-471 GVKIGDGLTITNGG
+471 GKNSYGIG
-485 VLSANVQSVD
+485 SAGISY
-495 LSNYPTLDG
+495 SNSSDTYW
-504 NNRFTNE
+504 
-511 NLFIKPITVQI
+511 ITVN
-522 GSDPTTYT
+522 SNLD
-530 RISQGAVIINDSLN
+530 IIQFRK
-544 DSVVGLNSSGLF
+544 VVPNG
-556 FSDTAETNYYR
+556 D
-567 YFLEINRDTET
+567 I
-578 FGIKKYDATNAKLFD
+578 IKTVAMVEDLP
-593 KTIITDDNLAKVA
+593 KVA
-606 TTGSYNDLKNLPT
+606 TSGNYNDLINKPN

-630 SSTSTNALQNKVIK
+630 SDTSTNALQNKVIK
-644 QELDKK
+644 ANLDKK

-662 TASSFTVTNT
+662 TASNLTVTNS

>member
-1 MADDNIKS
+1 MADDNVKS

-62 TNIALGGVDL
+62 TNIALGGADL
-72 NTFAKIE
+72 KSYAKLD
-79 SPSFTGEPKAPTPAT
+79 SPSFIGEPKAPTPIT
-94 SDNSRKI
+94 SDNSLKI

-107 NNKIAELQ
+107 NNKIAEIRGNTI
-115 DTTASKTDLNN
+115 DRNDLNN

-156 KTGNSTVASINKTNY
+156 KTGNTTVASINKTNY
-171 TGTADKAV
+171 TGTSDKAV

-187 NSTYATKDELNTK
+187 NSTYATKTELNTK

-225 AIKTSGSI
+225 AIKASGSI

-253 PSLATDSTLGFT
+253 PSLATDSSLGFT

-295 NLADIALSGEWSDIY
+295 NLAPIALSGEWSDIY
-310 NVPVANDTTQGIT
+310 NVPIANDTTQGIT
-323 KLYSTTGTN
+323 KLYSATGTN
-332 TDGAISQYGMNNIL
+332 TDGAISQYGINNIL

-355 TTVYRPKGSVDN
+355 TSAYRYKGTVDN
-367 YSDLPTD
+367 YSDLPTV
-374 HKIGDVY
+374 HKVGDVY
-381 NIKNADAANN
+381 NIKNADVANK

-409 GVVDLSAYS
+409 GVVDLSAYL
-418 TKAEADRLYLA
+418 TKAESDSKYIPLQ
-429 INGNA
+429 IDNK
-434 VSATTVNGHTVES
+434 TTVTNNNTLIF
-447 NVPKD
+447 NQAD
-452 AKFTDT
+452 ATKET
-458 IYTLPAASSSVLG
+458 IELVQGSSSVYEGHLNPTGANFTYKPKSG
-471 GVKIGDGLTITNGG
+471 GKNSYGIGSAGISYSNSSDTYWITVNSNSDIIQFRKVDPNGDITKT
-485 VLSANVQSVD
+485 VAMVED
-495 LSNYPTLDG
+495 LS
-504 NNRFTNE
+504 
-511 NLFIKPITVQI
+511 
-522 GSDPTTYT
+522 
-530 RISQGAVIINDSLN
+530 
-544 DSVVGLNSSGLF
+544 
-556 FSDTAETNYYR
+556 
-567 YFLEINRDTET
+567 
-578 FGIKKYDATNAKLFD
+578 
-593 KTIITDDNLAKVA
+593 KVA
-606 TTGSYNDLKNLPT
+606 TSGNYNDLINKPN
-619 IPEGAVIDATL
+619 IPQSSIVDSEL
-630 SSTSTNALQNKVIK
+630 SSASTNAIQNKVVK
-644 QELDKK
+644 AELDKK
-650 ANIESPTFTGTA
+650 ANIESPTFTGTT
-662 TASSFTVTNT
+662 TASNLTVTNS

>member
-17 SFVKDNIQNI
+17 SFVKDNTQNI

-62 TNIALGGVDL
+62 TNIALGGADL
-72 NTFAKIE
+72 KSYAKLD
-79 SPSFTGEPKAPTPAT
+79 SPSFIGEPKAPTPIT
-94 SDNSRKI
+94 SDNSLKI

-107 NNKIAELQ
+107 NNKIAEIRGNTI
-115 DTTASKTDLNN
+115 DRNDLNN

-156 KTGNSTVASINKTNY
+156 KTGNITVASINKTNY

-187 NSTYATKDELNTK
+187 NSTYATKAELNNK

-225 AIKTSGSI
+225 AIKASGSI

-295 NLADIALSGEWSDIY
+295 NLAPIALSGEWSDIY

-332 TDGAISQYGMNNIL
+332 TDGAISQYGINNIL

-355 TTVYRPKGSVDN
+355 TAAYRYKGTVDN
-367 YSDLPTD
+367 YSDLPTA
-374 HKIGDVY
+374 HKVGDVY
-381 NIKNADAANN
+381 NIKNADAANK

-409 GVVDLSAYS
+409 GVVDLSAYL
-418 TKAEADRLYLA
+418 TKAESDSKYIPLQ
-429 INGNA
+429 IDNK
-434 VSATTVNGHTVES
+434 TTVTNNNTLIF
-447 NVPKD
+447 NQAD
-452 AKFTDT
+452 ASKET
-458 IYTLPAASSSVLG
+458 IELVQGSSSIYEGYLNPTGANFTYKPKSG
-471 GVKIGDGLTITNGG
+471 GKNSYGIG
-485 VLSANVQSVD
+485 SAGISY
-495 LSNYPTLDG
+495 SNSSDTYW
-504 NNRFTNE
+504 
-511 NLFIKPITVQI
+511 ITVN
-522 GSDPTTYT
+522 SNLD
-530 RISQGAVIINDSLN
+530 IIQFRK
-544 DSVVGLNSSGLF
+544 VVPNG
-556 FSDTAETNYYR
+556 D
-567 YFLEINRDTET
+567 I
-578 FGIKKYDATNAKLFD
+578 IKTVAMVEDLP
-593 KTIITDDNLAKVA
+593 KVA
-606 TTGSYNDLKNLPT
+606 TSGNYNDLINKPN
-619 IPEGAVIDATL
+619 IPQSSIVDSEL
-630 SSTSTNALQNKVIK
+630 SSTSTNAIQNKVIK
-644 QELDKK
+644 ANLDKK
-650 ANIESPTFTGTA
+650 ANIESPTFTGTT
-662 TASSFTVTNT
+662 TASNLTVTNS

>member
-1 MADDNIKS
+1 MADDNVKS

-62 TNIALGGVDL
+62 TNIALGGADL
-72 NTFAKIE
+72 KSYAKLD
-79 SPSFTGEPKAPTPAT
+79 SPSFIGEPKAPTPIT
-94 SDNSRKI
+94 SDNSLKI

-107 NNKIAELQ
+107 NNKIAEIKGNTI
-115 DTTASKTDLNN
+115 DRNDLNN

-156 KTGNSTVASINKTNY
+156 KTGNNTVASINKTNY

-187 NSTYATKDELNTK
+187 NSTYATKAELNTK

-225 AIKTSGSI
+225 AIKASGSI

-253 PSLATDSTLGFT
+253 PSLATDSSLGFT

-295 NLADIALSGEWSDIY
+295 NLAPIALSGEWSDIY

-323 KLYSTTGTN
+323 KLYSTSGTN
-332 TDGAISQYGMNNIL
+332 TDGAISQYGINNIL
-346 ANYAKLTDI
+346 VNYAKLTDI
-355 TTVYRPKGSVDN
+355 TSAYRYKGTVDN
-367 YSDLPTD
+367 YSDLPTV
-374 HKIGDVY
+374 HKVGDVY
-381 NIKNADAANN
+381 NIKNADVANK

-409 GVVDLSAYS
+409 GVVDLSAYL
-418 TKAEADRLYLA
+418 TKAESDSKYIPLQ
-429 INGNA
+429 IDNK
-434 VSATTVNGHTVES
+434 TTVTNNNTLIF
-447 NVPKD
+447 NQ
-452 AKFTDT
+452 ADT
-458 IYTLPAASSSVLG
+458 TKETIELVQGSSSVYEGYLNPTGANFTYKPKSG
-471 GVKIGDGLTITNGG
+471 GKNSYGIGSAGISYSNSSDTYWITVNSNSDIIQFRKVDPNGDITKT
-485 VLSANVQSVD
+485 VAMVED
-495 LSNYPTLDG
+495 LS
-504 NNRFTNE
+504 
-511 NLFIKPITVQI
+511 
-522 GSDPTTYT
+522 
-530 RISQGAVIINDSLN
+530 
-544 DSVVGLNSSGLF
+544 
-556 FSDTAETNYYR
+556 
-567 YFLEINRDTET
+567 
-578 FGIKKYDATNAKLFD
+578 
-593 KTIITDDNLAKVA
+593 KVA
-606 TTGSYNDLKNLPT
+606 TSGNYNDLINKPN
-619 IPEGAVIDATL
+619 IPQSSIVDSEL
-630 SSTSTNALQNKVIK
+630 SSTSTNAIQNKVVK
-644 QELDKK
+644 TELDKK
-650 ANIESPTFTGTA
+650 ANIESPTFTGTT
-662 TASSFTVTNT
+662 TASDLTVTNS

>member
-1 MADDNIKS
+1 MADDNVKS

-62 TNIALGGVDL
+62 TNIALGGADL
-72 NTFAKIE
+72 KSYAKLD
-79 SPSFTGEPKAPTPAT
+79 SPSFIGEPKAPTPIT
-94 SDNSRKI
+94 SDNSLKI

-107 NNKIAELQ
+107 NNKIAEIRGNTI
-115 DTTASKTDLNN
+115 DRNDLNN

-156 KTGNSTVASINKTNY
+156 KTGNTTVASINKTNY
-171 TGTADKAV
+171 TGTSDKAV

-187 NSTYATKDELNTK
+187 NSTYATKAELNTK

-225 AIKTSGSI
+225 AIKASGSI

-253 PSLATDSTLGFT
+253 PSLATDSSLGFT

-295 NLADIALSGEWSDIY
+295 NLAPIALSGEWSDIY

-323 KLYSTTGTN
+323 KLYSTSGTN
-332 TDGAISQYGMNNIL
+332 TDGAISQYGINNIL

-355 TTVYRPKGSVDN
+355 TSAYRYKGTVDN
-367 YSDLPTD
+367 YSDLPTT
-374 HKIGDVY
+374 HKVGDVY
-381 NIKNADAANN
+381 NVKNADAANN

-409 GVVDLSAYS
+409 GVVDLSAYL
-418 TKAEADRLYLA
+418 TKAESDSKYIPLQ
-429 INGNA
+429 IDNK
-434 VSATTVNGHTVES
+434 TTVTNNSTLIF
-447 NVPKD
+447 NQAD
-452 AKFTDT
+452 ATKET
-458 IYTLPAASSSVLG
+458 IELVQGSSSVYEGYLNPTGANFTYKPKSG
-471 GVKIGDGLTITNGG
+471 GKNSYGIGSAGISYSNSSDTYWITVNSNSDIIQFRKVDPNGDITKT
-485 VLSANVQSVD
+485 VAMVED
-495 LSNYPTLDG
+495 LS
-504 NNRFTNE
+504 
-511 NLFIKPITVQI
+511 
-522 GSDPTTYT
+522 
-530 RISQGAVIINDSLN
+530 
-544 DSVVGLNSSGLF
+544 
-556 FSDTAETNYYR
+556 
-567 YFLEINRDTET
+567 
-578 FGIKKYDATNAKLFD
+578 
-593 KTIITDDNLAKVA
+593 KVA
-606 TTGSYNDLKNLPT
+606 TSGNYNDLINKPN
-619 IPEGAVIDATL
+619 IPQSSIVDSEL
-630 SSTSTNALQNKVIK
+630 SSASTNAIQNKVVK
-644 QELDKK
+644 AELDKK
-650 ANIESPTFTGTA
+650 ANIESPTFTGTT
-662 TASSFTVTNT
+662 TASNLTVTNS

>member
-17 SFVKDNIQNI
+17 SFVKDNTQNI

-62 TNIALGGVDL
+62 TNIALGGADL
-72 NTFAKIE
+72 KSYAKLD
-79 SPSFTGEPKAPTPAT
+79 SPSFIGEPKAPTPIT
-94 SDNSRKI
+94 SDNSLKI

-107 NNKIAELQ
+107 NNKIAEIRGNTI
-115 DTTASKTDLNN
+115 DRNDLNN

-156 KTGNSTVASINKTNY
+156 KTGNITVASINKTNY

-187 NSTYATKDELNTK
+187 NSTYATKAELNNK

-225 AIKTSGSI
+225 AIKASGSI

-295 NLADIALSGEWSDIY
+295 NLAPIALSGEWSDIY

-332 TDGAISQYGMNNIL
+332 TDGAISQYGINNIL

-355 TTVYRPKGSVDN
+355 TAAYRYKGTVDN
-367 YSDLPTD
+367 YSDLPTA

-381 NIKNADAANN
+381 NIKNADAANK

-409 GVVDLSAYS
+409 GVVDLSAYL
-418 TKAEADRLYLA
+418 TKPEADKLYL
-429 INGNA
+429 GKNA
-434 VSATTVNGHTVES
+434 TAANATTVNGHTVLS
-447 NVPKD
+447 DVPAN

-458 IYTLPAASSSVLG
+458 VYTHPSTHPASMITGLAKVATSGKYSDLSGTPTSLPA
-471 GVKIGDGLTITNGG
+471 NGG
-485 VLSANVQSVD
+485 NSTTV
-495 LSNYPTLDG
+495 
-504 NNRFTNE
+504 NNH
-511 NLFIKPITVQI
+511 TVN
-522 GSDPTTYT
+522 SDVP
-530 RISQGAVIINDSLN
+530 A
-544 DSVVGLNSSGLF
+544 
-556 FSDTAETNYYR
+556 
-567 YFLEINRDTET
+567 
-578 FGIKKYDATNAKLFD
+578 NAKFTD
-593 KTIITDDNLAKVA
+593 TVYTHPSTHPASMITGLATVA
-606 TTGSYNDLKNLPT
+606 TTGSYNDLTDKPT

-630 SSTSTNALQNKVIK
+630 SDTSTNALQNKVIK
-644 QELDKK
+644 ANLDKK
-650 ANIESPTFTGTA
+650 ANIESPTFTGT
-662 TASSFTVTNT
+662 TTTNNLTVNGS

>member
-42 AIVNGVTNV
+42 AIINGVSNV
-51 FNNDDTIRDII
+51 FNNDETIRDII
-62 TNIALGGVDL
+62 TNIALKGEDL
-72 NTFAKIE
+72 KTYAKLD

-94 SDNSRKI
+94 SDSSLKI

-107 NNKIAELQ
+107 NNKITELKNA
-115 DTTASKTDLNN
+115 TASKTDLNN

-156 KTGNSTVASINKTNY
+156 KTGNNTVASINKTNY
-171 TGTADKAV
+171 TGTSDKAV

-187 NSTYATKDELNTK
+187 NSTYATKAELNNK

-210 KAGSTN
+210 KSGSTN
-216 PVTSGGIYN
+216 PVTSDGIYK
-225 AIKTSGSI
+225 AIKAYGAI

-323 KLYSTTGTN
+323 KLYSTAGTN
-332 TDGAISQYGMNNIL
+332 TDGAISQYGINNIL

-355 TTVYRPKGSVDN
+355 TAAYRYKGTVDN
-367 YSDLPTD
+367 YSDLPTA
-374 HKIGDVY
+374 HKTGDVY
-381 NIKNADAANN
+381 NIKNADAVNN

-409 GVVDLSAYS
+409 GVVDLSAYC
-418 TKAEADRLYLA
+418 TK
-429 INGNA
+429 
-434 VSATTVNGHTVES
+434 T
-447 NVPKD
+447 
-452 AKFTDT
+452 
-458 IYTLPAASSSVLG
+458 
-471 GVKIGDGLTITNGG
+471 
-485 VLSANVQSVD
+485 
-495 LSNYPTLDG
+495 
-504 NNRFTNE
+504 
-511 NLFIKPITVQI
+511 
-522 GSDPTTYT
+522 
-530 RISQGAVIINDSLN
+530 
-544 DSVVGLNSSGLF
+544 
-556 FSDTAETNYYR
+556 
-567 YFLEINRDTET
+567 
-578 FGIKKYDATNAKLFD
+578 
-593 KTIITDDNLAKVA
+593 
-606 TTGSYNDLKNLPT
+606 
-619 IPEGAVIDATL
+619 
-630 SSTSTNALQNKVIK
+630 
-644 QELDKK
+644 ELDKK
-650 ANIESPTFTGTA
+650 ANIESPTFTGTT
-662 TASSFTVTNT
+662 TASNLTVTNS

>member
-17 SFVKDNIQNI
+17 SFVKDNTQNI

-42 AIVNGVTNV
+42 AIVNGVTNI

-62 TNIALGGVDL
+62 TNIALGGADL
-72 NTFAKIE
+72 KSYAKLD
-79 SPSFTGEPKAPTPAT
+79 SPSFIGEPKAPTPIT
-94 SDNSRKI
+94 SDNSLKI

-107 NNKIAELQ
+107 NNKIAEIRGN
-115 DTTASKTDLNN
+115 TVSKTDLNN

-156 KTGNSTVASINKTNY
+156 KTGNTAVASINKTNY

-187 NSTYATKDELNTK
+187 NSTYATKAELNNK

-225 AIKTSGSI
+225 AIKASGSI

-282 GITELLSYKLDRE
+282 GITELLSYKLDIE
-295 NLADIALSGEWSDIY
+295 DLAPIALSGEWSDIY
-310 NVPVANDTTQGIT
+310 NVPVANDKTQGIT
-323 KLYSTTGTN
+323 KLYSTEGTN
-332 TDGAISQYGMNNIL
+332 TDGAISQYGINNIL

-355 TTVYRPKGSVDN
+355 TSAYRYKGTVDN
-367 YSDLPTD
+367 YSDLPTT
-374 HKIGDVY
+374 HKVGDVY

-418 TKAEADRLYLA
+418 TKAEADKLYLA

-434 VSATTVNGHTVES
+434 VSAN
-447 NVPKD
+447 K
-452 AKFTDT
+452 
-458 IYTLPAASSSVLG
+458 
-471 GVKIGDGLTITNGG
+471 
-485 VLSANVQSVD
+485 
-495 LSNYPTLDG
+495 
-504 NNRFTNE
+504 
-511 NLFIKPITVQI
+511 
-522 GSDPTTYT
+522 
-530 RISQGAVIINDSLN
+530 
-544 DSVVGLNSSGLF
+544 LNSNAGS
-556 FSDTAETNYYR
+556 
-567 YFLEINRDTET
+567 
-578 FGIKKYDATNAKLFD
+578 ATNPIYFYNGVPVAC
-593 KTIITDDNLAKVA
+593 TGISVA
-606 TTGSYNDLKNLPT
+606 T
-619 IPEGAVIDATL
+619 V
-630 SSTSTNALQNKVIK
+630 
-644 QELDKK
+644 
-650 ANIESPTFTGTA
+650 TA
-662 TASSFTVTNT
+662 TTT

>member
-17 SFVKDNIQNI
+17 SFVKDNTQNI

-62 TNIALGGVDL
+62 TNIALGGADL
-72 NTFAKIE
+72 KSYAKLD
-79 SPSFTGEPKAPTPAT
+79 SPSFIGEPKAPTPIT
-94 SDNSRKI
+94 SDNSLKI

-107 NNKIAELQ
+107 NNKIAEIRGN
-115 DTTASKTDLNN
+115 AVSKTDLNN

-156 KTGNSTVASINKTNY
+156 KTGNITVASINKTNY

-187 NSTYATKDELNTK
+187 NSTYATKAELNNK

-295 NLADIALSGEWSDIY
+295 NLAPIALSGEWSDIY

-332 TDGAISQYGMNNIL
+332 TDGAISQYGINNIL

-355 TTVYRPKGSVDN
+355 TAAYRYKGTVDN
-367 YSDLPTD
+367 YSDLPTA

-409 GVVDLSAYS
+409 GVVDLSAYL
-418 TKAEADRLYLA
+418 TKAESDSKYIPLQ
-429 INGNA
+429 IDNK
-434 VSATTVNGHTVES
+434 TTVTNNNTLIF
-447 NVPKD
+447 NQAD
-452 AKFTDT
+452 ASKET
-458 IYTLPAASSSVLG
+458 IELVQGSSSIYEGYLNPTGANFTYKPKSG
-471 GVKIGDGLTITNGG
+471 GKNSYGIG
-485 VLSANVQSVD
+485 SAGISY
-495 LSNYPTLDG
+495 SNSSDTYW
-504 NNRFTNE
+504 
-511 NLFIKPITVQI
+511 ITVN
-522 GSDPTTYT
+522 SNLD
-530 RISQGAVIINDSLN
+530 IIQFRK
-544 DSVVGLNSSGLF
+544 VVPNG
-556 FSDTAETNYYR
+556 D
-567 YFLEINRDTET
+567 I
-578 FGIKKYDATNAKLFD
+578 IKTVAMVEDLP
-593 KTIITDDNLAKVA
+593 KVA
-606 TTGSYNDLKNLPT
+606 TSGNYNDLINKPN
-619 IPEGAVIDATL
+619 IPQSSIVDSEL
-630 SSTSTNALQNKVIK
+630 SSTSTNAIQNKVVK
-644 QELDKK
+644 AELDKK

-662 TASSFTVTNT
+662 TANTLTVTDS

>member
-1 MADDNIKS
+1 MADDNVKS

-62 TNIALGGVDL
+62 TNIALGGADL
-72 NTFAKIE
+72 KSYAKLD
-79 SPSFTGEPKAPTPAT
+79 SPSFIGEPKAPTPIT
-94 SDNSRKI
+94 SDNSLKI

-107 NNKIAELQ
+107 NNKIAEIRGNTI
-115 DTTASKTDLNN
+115 DRNDLNN

-156 KTGNSTVASINKTNY
+156 KTGNNTVASINKTNY

-187 NSTYATKDELNTK
+187 NSTYATKAELNTK

-225 AIKTSGSI
+225 AIKASGSI

-265 KLYSSSGSRSDG
+265 KLYSFSGSRSDG

-295 NLADIALSGEWSDIY
+295 NLAPIALSGEWSDIY

-323 KLYSTTGTN
+323 KLYSTSGTN
-332 TDGAISQYGMNNIL
+332 TDGAISQYGINNIL

-355 TTVYRPKGSVDN
+355 TSAYRYKGTVDN
-367 YSDLPTD
+367 YSDLPTV
-374 HKIGDVY
+374 HKVGDVY
-381 NIKNADAANN
+381 NIKNADVANK

-409 GVVDLSAYS
+409 GVVDLSAYL
-418 TKAEADRLYLA
+418 TKAESDSKYIPLQ
-429 INGNA
+429 IDNK
-434 VSATTVNGHTVES
+434 TTVTNNNTLIF
-447 NVPKD
+447 NQ
-452 AKFTDT
+452 ADT
-458 IYTLPAASSSVLG
+458 TKETIELVQGSSSVYEGYLNPTGANFTYKPKSG
-471 GVKIGDGLTITNGG
+471 GKNSYGIGSAGISYSNSSDTYWITVNSNSDIIQFRKVDPNGDITKT
-485 VLSANVQSVD
+485 VAMVED
-495 LSNYPTLDG
+495 LS
-504 NNRFTNE
+504 
-511 NLFIKPITVQI
+511 
-522 GSDPTTYT
+522 
-530 RISQGAVIINDSLN
+530 
-544 DSVVGLNSSGLF
+544 
-556 FSDTAETNYYR
+556 
-567 YFLEINRDTET
+567 
-578 FGIKKYDATNAKLFD
+578 
-593 KTIITDDNLAKVA
+593 KVA
-606 TTGSYNDLKNLPT
+606 TSGNYNDLINKPN
-619 IPEGAVIDATL
+619 IPQSSIVDSEL
-630 SSTSTNALQNKVIK
+630 SSASTNAIQNKVVK
-644 QELDKK
+644 AELDKK
-650 ANIESPTFTGTA
+650 ANIESPTFTGTT
-662 TASSFTVTNT
+662 TASNLTVTNS

>member
-1 MADDNIKS
+1 MADDNVKS

-62 TNIALGGVDL
+62 TNIALGGADL
-72 NTFAKIE
+72 KSYAKLD
-79 SPSFTGEPKAPTPAT
+79 SPSFIGEPKAPTPIT
-94 SDNSRKI
+94 SDNSLKI

-107 NNKIAELQ
+107 NNKIAEIR
-115 DTTASKTDLNN
+115 DNTIDRNDLNN

-156 KTGNSTVASINKTNY
+156 KTGNTTVASINKTNY
-171 TGTADKAV
+171 TGTSDKAV

-187 NSTYATKDELNTK
+187 NSTYATKAELNTK

-225 AIKTSGSI
+225 AIKASGSI

-295 NLADIALSGEWSDIY
+295 NLAPIALSGEWSDIY

-323 KLYSTTGTN
+323 KLYSTSGTN
-332 TDGAISQYGMNNIL
+332 TDGAISQYGINNIL

-355 TTVYRPKGSVDN
+355 TSAYRYKGTVDN
-367 YSDLPTD
+367 YSDLPTT
-374 HKIGDVY
+374 HKVGDVY
-381 NIKNADAANN
+381 NIKNADVANK

-409 GVVDLSAYS
+409 GVVDLSAYL
-418 TKAEADRLYLA
+418 TKAESDSKYIPLQ
-429 INGNA
+429 IDNK
-434 VSATTVNGHTVES
+434 TTVTNNNTLIF
-447 NVPKD
+447 NQ
-452 AKFTDT
+452 ADT
-458 IYTLPAASSSVLG
+458 TKETIELVQGSSSVYEGYLNPTGANFTYKPKSG
-471 GVKIGDGLTITNGG
+471 GKNSYGIGSAGISYSNSSDTYWITVNSNSDIIQFRKVDPNGDITKT
-485 VLSANVQSVD
+485 VAMV
-495 LSNYPTLDG
+495 
-504 NNRFTNE
+504 E
-511 NLFIKPITVQI
+511 NL
-522 GSDPTTYT
+522 S
-530 RISQGAVIINDSLN
+530 
-544 DSVVGLNSSGLF
+544 
-556 FSDTAETNYYR
+556 
-567 YFLEINRDTET
+567 
-578 FGIKKYDATNAKLFD
+578 
-593 KTIITDDNLAKVA
+593 KVA
-606 TTGSYNDLKNLPT
+606 TSGNYNDLINKPN
-619 IPEGAVIDATL
+619 IPQSSIVDSEL
-630 SSTSTNALQNKVIK
+630 SSASTNAIQNKVVK
-644 QELDKK
+644 AELDKK
-650 ANIESPTFTGTA
+650 ANIESPTFTGTT
-662 TASSFTVTNT
+662 TASNLTVTNS

>member
-42 AIVNGVTNV
+42 AIVNGVSNV
-51 FNNDDTIRDII
+51 FNNDETIRDII
-62 TNIALGGVDL
+62 ANIALGGVDL

-79 SPSFTGEPKAPTPAT
+79 SPSFTGEPKAPTTAT

-115 DTTASKTDLNN
+115 NTTVSKTDLNN

-131 GNDTITGLKTFNTD
+131 GNDTITGLKTFNRD

-187 NSTYATKDELNTK
+187 NSTYATKAELNTK

-225 AIKTSGSI
+225 AIKASGSI

-253 PSLATDSTLGFT
+253 PSLATDSSLGFT

-409 GVVDLSAYS
+409 GVVDLSAYL
-418 TKAEADRLYLA
+418 TKLEADKLYLGKTA
-429 INGNA
+429 TAAN
-434 VSATTVNGHTVES
+434 ATTVNGHTVLS
-447 NVPKD
+447 DVPAN

-458 IYTLPAASSSVLG
+458 VYTHPSTHPASM
-471 GVKIGDGLTITNGG
+471 ITGL
-485 VLSANVQSVD
+485 
-495 LSNYPTLDG
+495 
-504 NNRFTNE
+504 
-511 NLFIKPITVQI
+511 
-522 GSDPTTYT
+522 
-530 RISQGAVIINDSLN
+530 
-544 DSVVGLNSSGLF
+544 
-556 FSDTAETNYYR
+556 
-567 YFLEINRDTET
+567 
-578 FGIKKYDATNAKLFD
+578 AT
-593 KTIITDDNLAKVA
+593 VA
-606 TTGSYNDLKNLPT
+606 TSGNYNDLINKPN
-619 IPEGAVIDATL
+619 IPQSSIVDSEL
-630 SSTSTNALQNKVIK
+630 SSTSTNAIQNKVVK
-644 QELDKK
+644 TELGKK

-662 TASSFTVTNT
+662 TASSLTVTNT

>member
-1 MADDNIKS
+1 MADDNVKS

-62 TNIALGGVDL
+62 TNIALGGADL
-72 NTFAKIE
+72 TTYAKLD
-79 SPSFTGEPKAPTPAT
+79 SPSFIGEPKAPTPIT
-94 SDNSRKI
+94 SDNSLKI

-107 NNKIAELQ
+107 NNKIAEIR
-115 DTTASKTDLNN
+115 DNTIDRNDLNN
-126 YVSKT
+126 YISKT

-156 KTGNSTVASINKTNY
+156 KTGNNTVASINKTNY
-171 TGTADKAV
+171 TGTSDKAV

-187 NSTYATKDELNTK
+187 NSTYATKTELNTK

-225 AIKTSGSI
+225 AIKASGSI

-253 PSLATDSTLGFT
+253 PSLATDSSLGFT

-295 NLADIALSGEWSDIY
+295 NLAPIALSGEWSDIY

-323 KLYSTTGTN
+323 KLYSTSGTN
-332 TDGAISQYGMNNIL
+332 TDGAISQYGINNIL

-355 TTVYRPKGSVDN
+355 TSAYRYKGTVDN
-367 YSDLPTD
+367 YSDLPTV
-374 HKIGDVY
+374 HKVGDVY
-381 NIKNADAANN
+381 NIKNADVANK

-409 GVVDLSAYS
+409 GVVDLSAYL
-418 TKAEADRLYLA
+418 TKAESDSKYIPLQ
-429 INGNA
+429 IDNE
-434 VSATTVNGHTVES
+434 TTVTNNNTLIF
-447 NVPKD
+447 NQAD
-452 AKFTDT
+452 ATKET
-458 IYTLPAASSSVLG
+458 IELVQGSSSVYEGYLNPTGANFTYKPKSG
-471 GVKIGDGLTITNGG
+471 GKNSYGIGSAGISYSNSSDTYWITVNSNSDIIQFRKVDPNGDITKT
-485 VLSANVQSVD
+485 VAMVED
-495 LSNYPTLDG
+495 LS
-504 NNRFTNE
+504 
-511 NLFIKPITVQI
+511 
-522 GSDPTTYT
+522 
-530 RISQGAVIINDSLN
+530 
-544 DSVVGLNSSGLF
+544 
-556 FSDTAETNYYR
+556 
-567 YFLEINRDTET
+567 
-578 FGIKKYDATNAKLFD
+578 
-593 KTIITDDNLAKVA
+593 KVA
-606 TTGSYNDLKNLPT
+606 TSGNYNDLINKPN
-619 IPEGAVIDATL
+619 IPESATVDNAL
-630 SSTSTNALQNKVIK
+630 SSTSTNAIQNKVVK
-644 QELDKK
+644 AELDKK

-662 TASSFTVTNT
+662 TASNFTVTNS

>member
-17 SFVKDNIQNI
+17 SFVKDNTQNI

-62 TNIALGGVDL
+62 TNIALGGADL
-72 NTFAKIE
+72 RSYAKLD
-79 SPSFTGEPKAPTPAT
+79 SPSFIGEPKAPTPIT
-94 SDNSRKI
+94 SDNSLKI

-107 NNKIAELQ
+107 NNKIAEIRGNTI
-115 DTTASKTDLNN
+115 DRNDLNN

-156 KTGNSTVASINKTNY
+156 KTGNTTVASINKANY

-187 NSTYATKDELNTK
+187 NSTYATKAELNNK

-225 AIKTSGSI
+225 AIKASGSI

-295 NLADIALSGEWSDIY
+295 NLAPIALSGEWSDIY

-332 TDGAISQYGMNNIL
+332 TDGAISQYGINNIL

-355 TTVYRPKGSVDN
+355 TAAYRYKGTVDN
-367 YSDLPTD
+367 YSDLPTA

-381 NIKNADAANN
+381 NIKNADAANK

-409 GVVDLSAYS
+409 GVVDLSAYL
-418 TKAEADRLYLA
+418 TKAESDSKYIPLQ
-429 INGNA
+429 IDNK
-434 VSATTVNGHTVES
+434 TTVTNNNTLIF
-447 NVPKD
+447 NQAD
-452 AKFTDT
+452 ASKET
-458 IYTLPAASSSVLG
+458 IELVQGSSSIYEGYLNPTGANFTYKPKSG
-471 GVKIGDGLTITNGG
+471 GKNSYGIG
-485 VLSANVQSVD
+485 SAGISY
-495 LSNYPTLDG
+495 SNSSDTYW
-504 NNRFTNE
+504 
-511 NLFIKPITVQI
+511 ITVN
-522 GSDPTTYT
+522 SNLD
-530 RISQGAVIINDSLN
+530 IIQFRK
-544 DSVVGLNSSGLF
+544 VVPNG
-556 FSDTAETNYYR
+556 D
-567 YFLEINRDTET
+567 I
-578 FGIKKYDATNAKLFD
+578 IKTVAMVEDLP
-593 KTIITDDNLAKVA
+593 KVA
-606 TTGSYNDLKNLPT
+606 TSGNYNDLINKPN
-619 IPEGAVIDATL
+619 IPQSSIVDSEL
-630 SSTSTNALQNKVIK
+630 SSTSTNAIQNKVVK
-644 QELDKK
+644 AELDKK

-662 TASSFTVTNT
+662 TANTLTVTDS

>member
-1 MADDNIKS
+1 MADDNVKS

-62 TNIALGGVDL
+62 TNIALGGADL
-72 NTFAKIE
+72 KSYTKLD
-79 SPSFTGEPKAPTPAT
+79 SPSFIGEPKAPTPIT
-94 SDNSRKI
+94 SDNSLKI

-107 NNKIAELQ
+107 NNKIAEIR
-115 DTTASKTDLNN
+115 DNTIDRNDLNN
-126 YVSKT
+126 YISKT

-156 KTGNSTVASINKTNY
+156 KTGNNTVASINKTNY
-171 TGTADKAV
+171 TGTSDKAV

-187 NSTYATKDELNTK
+187 NSTYATKAELNTK

-225 AIKTSGSI
+225 AIKASGSI

-295 NLADIALSGEWSDIY
+295 NLAPIALSGEWSDIY

-323 KLYSTTGTN
+323 KLYSTSGTN
-332 TDGAISQYGMNNIL
+332 TDGAISQYGINNIL
-346 ANYAKLTDI
+346 VNYAKLTDI
-355 TTVYRPKGSVDN
+355 ASAYRYKGTVDN
-367 YSDLPTD
+367 YSDLPTV
-374 HKIGDVY
+374 HKVGDVY
-381 NIKNADAANN
+381 NIKNADVANK

-409 GVVDLSAYS
+409 GVADLSAYL
-418 TKAEADRLYLA
+418 TKAESDSKYIPLQ
-429 INGNA
+429 IDNE
-434 VSATTVNGHTVES
+434 TTVTNNNTLIF
-447 NVPKD
+447 NQAD
-452 AKFTDT
+452 ATKET
-458 IYTLPAASSSVLG
+458 IELVQGSSSVYEGYLNPTGANFTYKPKSG
-471 GVKIGDGLTITNGG
+471 GKNSYGIGSAGISYSNSSDTYWITVNSNSDIIQFRKVDPNGDITKT
-485 VLSANVQSVD
+485 VAMVED
-495 LSNYPTLDG
+495 LS
-504 NNRFTNE
+504 
-511 NLFIKPITVQI
+511 
-522 GSDPTTYT
+522 
-530 RISQGAVIINDSLN
+530 
-544 DSVVGLNSSGLF
+544 
-556 FSDTAETNYYR
+556 
-567 YFLEINRDTET
+567 
-578 FGIKKYDATNAKLFD
+578 
-593 KTIITDDNLAKVA
+593 KVA
-606 TTGSYNDLKNLPT
+606 TSGNYNDLINKPN
-619 IPEGAVIDATL
+619 IPQSSIVDSEL
-630 SSTSTNALQNKVIK
+630 SSASTNAIQNKVVK
-644 QELDKK
+644 AELDKK
-650 ANIESPTFTGTA
+650 ANIESPTFTGTT
-662 TASSFTVTNT
+662 TASNLTVTNS

>member
-17 SFVKDNIQNI
+17 SFVKDNTQNI

-51 FNNDDTIRDII
+51 FNDDDTIRDII
-62 TNIALGGVDL
+62 TNIALGAADL
-72 NTFAKIE
+72 KSYARLD
-79 SPSFTGEPKAPTPAT
+79 SPSFIGEPKAPTPIT
-94 SDNSRKI
+94 SDNSLKI

-107 NNKIAELQ
+107 NNKISEIRGNTI
-115 DTTASKTDLNN
+115 DRNDLNN

-131 GNDTITGLKTFNTD
+131 GNDTITGLKTFNID

-156 KTGNSTVASINKTNY
+156 KTGNTTVASINKTNY

-187 NSTYATKDELNTK
+187 NSTYATKAELNNK

-225 AIKTSGSI
+225 AIKASGSI

-295 NLADIALSGEWSDIY
+295 NLAPIALSGEWSDIY

-332 TDGAISQYGMNNIL
+332 TDGAISQYGINNIL

-355 TTVYRPKGSVDN
+355 TAAYRYKGTVDN
-367 YSDLPTD
+367 YSDLPTA

-381 NIKNADAANN
+381 NIKNADAANK

-409 GVVDLSAYS
+409 GVVDLSAYL
-418 TKAEADRLYLA
+418 TKAESDKLYLGKTA
-429 INGNA
+429 TAAN
-434 VSATTVNGHTVES
+434 ATTVSGHTV
-447 NVPKD
+447 NRADPAN

-458 IYTLPAASSSVLG
+458 VYTHPSTHPASM
-471 GVKIGDGLTITNGG
+471 ITGL
-485 VLSANVQSVD
+485 
-495 LSNYPTLDG
+495 
-504 NNRFTNE
+504 
-511 NLFIKPITVQI
+511 
-522 GSDPTTYT
+522 
-530 RISQGAVIINDSLN
+530 
-544 DSVVGLNSSGLF
+544 
-556 FSDTAETNYYR
+556 
-567 YFLEINRDTET
+567 
-578 FGIKKYDATNAKLFD
+578 AT
-593 KTIITDDNLAKVA
+593 VA
-606 TTGSYNDLKNLPT
+606 TTGSYNDLTDKPT

-630 SSTSTNALQNKVIK
+630 SDTSTNALQNKVIK
-644 QELDKK
+644 ANLDKK
-650 ANIESPTFTGTA
+650 ANIESPTFTGT
-662 TASSFTVTNT
+662 TTTNNLTVNGS

>member
-17 SFVKDNIQNI
+17 SFVKDNTQNI

-62 TNIALGGVDL
+62 TNIALGGADL
-72 NTFAKIE
+72 KSYAKLD
-79 SPSFTGEPKAPTPAT
+79 SPSFIGEPKAPTPIT
-94 SDNSRKI
+94 SDNSLKI

-107 NNKIAELQ
+107 NNKIAEIRGNTI
-115 DTTASKTDLNN
+115 DRNDLNN

-156 KTGNSTVASINKTNY
+156 KTGNITVASINKTNY

-187 NSTYATKDELNTK
+187 NSTYATKAELNNK

-225 AIKTSGSI
+225 AIKASGSI

-295 NLADIALSGEWSDIY
+295 NLAPIALSGEWSDIY

-332 TDGAISQYGMNNIL
+332 TDGAISQYGINNIL

-355 TTVYRPKGSVDN
+355 TAAYRYKGTVDN
-367 YSDLPTD
+367 YSDLPTA

-409 GVVDLSAYS
+409 GVVDLSAYL
-418 TKAEADRLYLA
+418 TKPEADKLYL
-429 INGNA
+429 GKNA
-434 VSATTVNGHTVES
+434 TAANATTVNGHTVLS
-447 NVPKD
+447 DVPAN

-458 IYTLPAASSSVLG
+458 VYTHPSTHPASMITGLAKVATSGKYSDLSGTPTSLPA
-471 GVKIGDGLTITNGG
+471 NGG
-485 VLSANVQSVD
+485 NSTTV
-495 LSNYPTLDG
+495 
-504 NNRFTNE
+504 NNH
-511 NLFIKPITVQI
+511 TVN
-522 GSDPTTYT
+522 SDVP
-530 RISQGAVIINDSLN
+530 A
-544 DSVVGLNSSGLF
+544 
-556 FSDTAETNYYR
+556 
-567 YFLEINRDTET
+567 
-578 FGIKKYDATNAKLFD
+578 NAKFTD
-593 KTIITDDNLAKVA
+593 TVYTHPSTHPASMITGLATVA
-606 TTGSYNDLKNLPT
+606 TTGSYNDLTDKPT

-630 SSTSTNALQNKVIK
+630 SDTSTNALQNKVIK
-644 QELDKK
+644 ANLDKK
-650 ANIESPTFTGTA
+650 ANIESPTFTGT
-662 TASSFTVTNT
+662 TTTNNLTVNGS

>member
-1 MADDNIKS
+1 MADDNVKS

-62 TNIALGGVDL
+62 TNIALGGADL
-72 NTFAKIE
+72 KSYAKLD
-79 SPSFTGEPKAPTPAT
+79 SPSFIGEPKAPTPIT
-94 SDNSRKI
+94 SDNSLKI

-107 NNKIAELQ
+107 NNKIAEIKGNTV
-115 DTTASKTDLNN
+115 DRTDLNN

-156 KTGNSTVASINKTNY
+156 KTGNTTVASINKTNY
-171 TGTADKAV
+171 TGTSDKAV

-187 NSTYATKDELNTK
+187 NSTYATKTELNTK

-225 AIKTSGSI
+225 AIKASGSI
-233 SGDSLAVVAKTGSYT
+233 SSDSLAVVAKTGSYT

-253 PSLATDSTLGFT
+253 PSLATDSSLGFT

-295 NLADIALSGEWSDIY
+295 NLAPIALSGEWSDIY

-323 KLYSTTGTN
+323 KLYSTSGTN
-332 TDGAISQYGMNNIL
+332 TDGAISQYGINNIL

-355 TTVYRPKGSVDN
+355 TSAYRYKGTVDN
-367 YSDLPTD
+367 YSDLPTT
-374 HKIGDVY
+374 HKVGDVY

-409 GVVDLSAYS
+409 GVVDLSAYL
-418 TKAEADRLYLA
+418 TTEKANELYLGKNDTVA
-429 INGNA
+429 N
-434 VSATTVNGHTVES
+434 ATTVNGHTVLS
-447 NVPKD
+447 DVPAN

-458 IYTLPAASSSVLG
+458 IYTLPVASSSVLG
-471 GVKIGDGLTITNGG
+471 GVKIGNGLTITDG

-511 NLFIKPITVQI
+511 NLFTKSITVQNNDA
-522 GSDPTTYT
+522 SYT
-530 RISQGAVIINDSLN
+530 RISNAAVIINDNLN
-544 DSVVGLNSSGLF
+544 DSRVGLNSSGLF
-556 FSDTAETNYYR
+556 FTNTAETKYYR
-567 YFLEINRDTET
+567 YFIEINNDTET
-578 FGIKKYDATNAKLFD
+578 FGIKKYDPTNAMLFD

-606 TTGSYNDLKNLPT
+606 TTGSYNDLKDLPT

-662 TASSFTVTNT
+662 TTNNLTVTGS

>member
-1 MADDNIKS
+1 MADDNVKS

-62 TNIALGGVDL
+62 TNIALGGADL
-72 NTFAKIE
+72 TTYAKLD
-79 SPSFTGEPKAPTPAT
+79 SPSFIGEPKAPTPIT
-94 SDNSRKI
+94 SDNSLKI

-107 NNKIAELQ
+107 NNKIAEIR
-115 DTTASKTDLNN
+115 DNTIDRNDLNN

-156 KTGNSTVASINKTNY
+156 KTGNTTVASINKTNY
-171 TGTADKAV
+171 TGTSDKAV

-187 NSTYATKDELNTK
+187 NSTYATKAELNTK

-225 AIKTSGSI
+225 AIKASGS
-233 SGDSLAVVAKTGSYT
+233 DT

-253 PSLATDSTLGFT
+253 PSLATDSSLGLT

-295 NLADIALSGEWSDIY
+295 NLAPIALSGEWSDIY

-332 TDGAISQYGMNNIL
+332 TDGAISQYGINNIL

-355 TTVYRPKGSVDN
+355 TSAYRYKGTVDN
-367 YSDLPTD
+367 YSDLPTA
-374 HKIGDVY
+374 HKTGDVY
-381 NIKNADAANN
+381 NIKNADAANK

-409 GVVDLSAYS
+409 GVVDLSAYL
-418 TKAEADRLYLA
+418 TKAESDSKYIPLQ
-429 INGNA
+429 IDNE
-434 VSATTVNGHTVES
+434 TTVTNNNTLIF
-447 NVPKD
+447 NQAD
-452 AKFTDT
+452 ATKET
-458 IYTLPAASSSVLG
+458 IELVQGSSSVYEGYLNPTGANFTYKPKSG
-471 GVKIGDGLTITNGG
+471 GKNSYGIGSAGISYSNSSDTYWITVNSNSDIIQFRKVDPNGDITKT
-485 VLSANVQSVD
+485 VAMVED
-495 LSNYPTLDG
+495 LS
-504 NNRFTNE
+504 
-511 NLFIKPITVQI
+511 
-522 GSDPTTYT
+522 
-530 RISQGAVIINDSLN
+530 
-544 DSVVGLNSSGLF
+544 
-556 FSDTAETNYYR
+556 
-567 YFLEINRDTET
+567 
-578 FGIKKYDATNAKLFD
+578 
-593 KTIITDDNLAKVA
+593 KVA
-606 TTGSYNDLKNLPT
+606 TSGNYNDLINKPN
-619 IPEGAVIDATL
+619 IPQSSIVDSEL
-630 SSTSTNALQNKVIK
+630 SSASTNAIQNKVVK
-644 QELDKK
+644 TELDKK
-650 ANIESPTFTGTA
+650 ANIESPTFTGT
-662 TASSFTVTNT
+662 TTTNNLTVNGS

>member
-42 AIVNGVTNV
+42 AIINGVSNV
-51 FNNDDTIRDII
+51 FNNDETIRDII
-62 TNIALGGVDL
+62 TNIALKGEDL
-72 NTFAKIE
+72 TTYAKLD

-94 SDNSRKI
+94 SDSSLKI

-107 NNKIAELQ
+107 NNKIAELKN
-115 DTTASKTDLNN
+115 TTASKTDLNN

-156 KTGNSTVASINKTNY
+156 KTGNNTVASINKTNY
-171 TGTADKAV
+171 TGTSDKAV

-187 NSTYATKDELNTK
+187 NSTYATKAELNNK

-210 KAGSTN
+210 KSGSTN
-216 PVTSGGIYN
+216 PVTSDGIYK
-225 AIKTSGSI
+225 AIKASGAI

-265 KLYSSSGSRSDG
+265 KLYGSSGSRSDG

-323 KLYSTTGTN
+323 KLYSTAGTN
-332 TDGAISQYGMNNIL
+332 TDGAISQYGINNIL

-355 TTVYRPKGSVDN
+355 TAAYRYKGTVDN
-367 YSDLPTD
+367 YSDLPTA
-374 HKIGDVY
+374 HKTGDVY

-409 GVVDLSAYS
+409 GVVDLSAYC
-418 TKAEADRLYLA
+418 TKA
-429 INGNA
+429 
-434 VSATTVNGHTVES
+434 
-447 NVPKD
+447 
-452 AKFTDT
+452 
-458 IYTLPAASSSVLG
+458 
-471 GVKIGDGLTITNGG
+471 
-485 VLSANVQSVD
+485 
-495 LSNYPTLDG
+495 
-504 NNRFTNE
+504 
-511 NLFIKPITVQI
+511 
-522 GSDPTTYT
+522 
-530 RISQGAVIINDSLN
+530 
-544 DSVVGLNSSGLF
+544 
-556 FSDTAETNYYR
+556 
-567 YFLEINRDTET
+567 
-578 FGIKKYDATNAKLFD
+578 
-593 KTIITDDNLAKVA
+593 
-606 TTGSYNDLKNLPT
+606 
-619 IPEGAVIDATL
+619 
-630 SSTSTNALQNKVIK
+630 
-644 QELDKK
+644 ELDKK

-662 TASSFTVTNT
+662 TASNLTVTNS

>member
-1 MADDNIKS
+1 MADDNVKS

-62 TNIALGGVDL
+62 TNIALGADL
-72 NTFAKIE
+72 KSYAKLD
-79 SPSFTGEPKAPTPAT
+79 SPSFIGEPKAPTPIT
-94 SDNSRKI
+94 SDNSLKI

-107 NNKIAELQ
+107 NNKIAEIR
-115 DTTASKTDLNN
+115 DNTIDRNDLNN

-156 KTGNSTVASINKTNY
+156 KTGNTTVASINKTNY
-171 TGTADKAV
+171 TGTSDKAV

-187 NSTYATKDELNTK
+187 NSTYATKAELNTK

-225 AIKTSGSI
+225 AIKASGSI

-295 NLADIALSGEWSDIY
+295 NLAPIALSGEWSDIY

-323 KLYSTTGTN
+323 KLYSTSGTN
-332 TDGAISQYGMNNIL
+332 TDGAISQYGINNIL

-355 TTVYRPKGSVDN
+355 TSAYRYKGTVDN
-367 YSDLPTD
+367 YSDLPTT
-374 HKIGDVY
+374 HKVGDVY
-381 NIKNADAANN
+381 NIKNADVANK

-409 GVVDLSAYS
+409 GVVDLSAYL
-418 TKAEADRLYLA
+418 TKAESDSKYIPLQ
-429 INGNA
+429 IDNK
-434 VSATTVNGHTVES
+434 TTVTNNNTLIF
-447 NVPKD
+447 NQAD
-452 AKFTDT
+452 ATKET
-458 IYTLPAASSSVLG
+458 IELVQGSSSVYEGHLNPTGANFTYKPKSG
-471 GVKIGDGLTITNGG
+471 GKNSYGIGSAGISYSNSSDTYWITVNSNSDIIQFRKVDPNGDITKT
-485 VLSANVQSVD
+485 VAMVED
-495 LSNYPTLDG
+495 LS
-504 NNRFTNE
+504 
-511 NLFIKPITVQI
+511 
-522 GSDPTTYT
+522 
-530 RISQGAVIINDSLN
+530 
-544 DSVVGLNSSGLF
+544 
-556 FSDTAETNYYR
+556 
-567 YFLEINRDTET
+567 
-578 FGIKKYDATNAKLFD
+578 
-593 KTIITDDNLAKVA
+593 KVA
-606 TTGSYNDLKNLPT
+606 TSGNYNDLINKPN
-619 IPEGAVIDATL
+619 IPQSSIVDSEL
-630 SSTSTNALQNKVIK
+630 SSTSTNAIQNKVVK
-644 QELDKK
+644 AELDKK
-650 ANIESPTFTGTA
+650 ANIESPTFTGTT
-662 TASSFTVTNT
+662 TASNLTITNS